1 MIGKTISHYKIIE
14 KLGEGGMGEIYR
26 AEDLTL
32 KREVALKF
40 LPKEFCRDPN
50 AKKHLVS
57 EARSASSLD
66 HNNICVIHEI
76 SETDDGQLFIIMNYY
91 KGETL
96 QKKLLEEQLSIKNIL
111 KYIIQIAKGLE
122 KAHSK
127 EIVHCDIKPGN
138 ILITNDGIAKIVD
151 FGIAKVCYQEKL
163 ISPDRTTG
171 TIAYMSPEQISN
183 SNIDQRTDIWSLGVI
198 LYEMLTNQIP
208 FQDSYDQAVMYSII
222 NEEPKTI
229 TAINSDIPIELEQ
242 IVNKM
247 LKKNPDDRFQQVSDL
262 LQDLKSYKRNK
273 DIPAVPLK
281 ILKSIYS
288 TKNRIWFYLIASL
301 LLITVISSI
310 VYFTIIRTPHVPSIG
325 ILNMENLGDP
335 KDDFWSRGI
344 TEDLIINV
352 ASAGVIRVPTM
363 NEVNKF
369 KRSEFSM
376 AEIAEK
382 LRVDYLLSSS
392 FFKADSVFDLWCRI
406 IDPKS
411 GKDIFAKKWT
421 KPVKNA
427 SLITTILAGTVLN
440 NLGISTKKST
450 KVQVIIN
457 PDAYEYYLKGKHAWE
472 TRQYEKDTNIARGLL
487 EQALEIY
494 PNFMQA
500 KIQLGQSYVGTA
512 DYDQALAIFE
522 ECLDYGEELKDEST
536 VALAILNIGNID
548 LYKSQF
554 EGATEKY
561 EKALIIVRKHND
573 KYNEAKLLRNIG
585 TIHYLQNNYK
595 KAKEYYNE
603 SRLISAMFYD
613 DKLGEAESLF
623 NLGSIFLETMD
634 FKAAMTS
641 YKELY
646 DIFDSI
652 NDKSKMGYALNGI
665 SYSYMGMGEI
675 ESALDFANASLLS
688 AREISDK
695 QNEINSLINLGEINY
710 CVGNNE
716 EAMNIFMQSIEL
728 TNDISD
734 VYYSGISNQYLG
746 LLMLRNS
753 NYHEAMKYFEPA
765 GISWKNLKDPTHEI
779 WTNSAWALTAQRAGE
794 IRVAAREVL
803 RAESILN
810 ENKPYKDYATS
821 VYYNLYNYYIAIGD
835 TSLAKKYLSNAND
848 EIIKRLK
855 YIDNPKNKN
864 DFLNRIVEYNEIID
878 SYKKYFD

>member
-14 KLGEGGMGEIYR
+14 KLGEGGMGEVYR

-50 AKKHLVS
+50 AKKRLIS
-57 EARSASSLD
+57 EARSASLLD

-76 SETDDGQLFIIMNYY
+76 SETDDGQLFISMNYY

-96 QKKLLEEQLSIKNIL
+96 QKKLQEEQLSIKDIL
-111 KYIIQIAKGLE
+111 KYITQIAKGLE
-122 KAHSK
+122 KAHNM

-138 ILITNDGIAKIVD
+138 ILITNDRIAKILD
-151 FGIAKVCYQEKL
+151 FGIAKACCQEKL

-183 SNIDQRTDIWSLGVI
+183 SNIDQRTDIWSLGVV

-229 TAINSDIPIELEQ
+229 TTINSDIPIELEQ

-247 LKKNPDDRFQQVSDL
+247 LKKNPDDRYQLISEL
-262 LQDLKSYKRNK
+262 ITDLKNYKRNK
-273 DIPAVPLK
+273 DLPVIPLK
-281 ILKSIYS
+281 VLKSLFDA
-288 TKNRIWFYLIASL
+288 KNRIWVNLISL
-301 LLITVISSI
+301 FLLILVASSI
-310 VYFTIIRTPHVPSIG
+310 AYFAIIRTPHVPSIG

-335 KDDFWSRGI
+335 EDEFWSRGI
-344 TEDLIINV
+344 TEDLIIKV
-352 ASAGVIRVPTM
+352 ASAGVIRVPTFK
-363 NEVNKF
+363 EVNKYTE
-369 KRSEFSM
+369 SDYSV
-376 AEIAEK
+376 ADIAEK

-392 FFKADSVFDLWCRI
+392 FVKSDSMFDLWCRI
-406 IDPKS
+406 IDPRS

-421 KPVKNA
+421 KPVKNV
-427 SLITTILAGTVLN
+427 STITTLLAGAILN
-440 NLGISTKKST
+440 NLGISTDKSIP
-450 KVQVIIN
+450 VPIIIDT
-457 PDAYEYYLKGKHAWE
+457 DAYELYLKGKHTWE
-472 TRQYEKDTNIARGLL
+472 TRKNDDDIFLARGLL
-487 EQALEIY
+487 QHALDKDQK
-494 PNFMQA
+494 FMQA
-500 KIQLGQSYVGTA
+500 KIQLGQTYTGTA

-603 SRLISAMFYD
+603 ARLISAMFYD

-652 NDKSKMGYALNGI
+652 NDKSKMGYSLIGI
-665 SYSYMGMGEI
+665 SYSYMGLGNI
-675 ESALDFANASLLS
+675 ETALIYAEASLQS

-695 QNEINSLINLGEINY
+695 QHELNSLAHLGEINY
-710 CVGNNE
+710 GIGNNE
-716 EAMNIFMQSIEL
+716 EALNIFLRS
-728 TNDISD
+728 SD
-734 VYYSGISNQYLG
+734 LANNIGDTYCFGVSYQYLG

-753 NYHEAMKYFEPA
+753 NYNQSIKYFEKA
-765 GISWKNLKDPTHEI
+765 DSVWIRLDDPMHRV
-779 WTNSAWALTAQRAGE
+779 WTQAAWALAALKFGDKKTAA
-794 IRVAAREVL
+794 IKSL
-803 RAESILN
+803 KSESILKDT
-810 ENKPYKDYATS
+810 KPYKDYAAS
-821 VYYNLYNYYIAIGD
+821 VYYNLYNYYITIGD
-835 TSLAKKYLSNAND
+835 TSLAKKYLSNAHD
-848 EIIKRLK
+848 ELLNRLK
-855 YIDNPKNKN
+855 YIDDSKNKD
-864 DFLNRIVEYNEIID
+864 DFLNRIVEYREIID
-878 SYKKYFD
+878 SYEEYY

>member
-14 KLGEGGMGEIYR
+14 KLGEGGMGEVYR

-50 AKKHLVS
+50 AKKRLVS

-76 SETDDGQLFIIMNYY
+76 SETDDGQLFISMNYY

-151 FGIAKVCYQEKL
+151 FGIAKVCCQEKL

-273 DIPAVPLK
+273 DIPAIPLK
-281 ILKSIYS
+281 ILKSIYG

-301 LLITVISSI
+301 LLITIISSI
-310 VYFTIIRTPHVPSIG
+310 VYFAIIRTPHVPSIG

-335 KDDFWSRGI
+335 EDDFWSRGI

-352 ASAGVIRVPTM
+352 ASAGVIRVPTI
-363 NEVNKF
+363 NDVNKY

-376 AEIAEK
+376 MEIAEK
-382 LRVDYLLSSS
+382 LRVDYLLFSS

-427 SLITTILAGTVLN
+427 SSITTILAGTVLN
-440 NLGISTKKST
+440 NLGISTKKSL
-450 KVQVIIN
+450 KVQVIID

-472 TRQYEKDTNIARGLL
+472 TRQYEKDINIARGLL

-500 KIQLGQSYVGTA
+500 KIQLGQIYVGA
-512 DYDQALAIFE
+512 VNYDKANELFGECLVYASDIKDERTIALAMFN
-522 ECLDYGEELKDEST
+522 L
-536 VALAILNIGNID
+536 GNVH
-548 LYKSQF
+548 LLQYNT
-554 EGATEKY
+554 EGAVKY
-561 EKALIIVRKHND
+561 YDEALKIVQKYDD
-573 KYNEAKLLRNIG
+573 KYNEIRILRNIG
-585 TIHYLQNNYK
+585 GIYYWEGK
-595 KAKEYYNE
+595 FSKAEYYISE
-603 SRLISAMFYD
+603 SRILSAMLGDIQGEGGALNNLGSVYLAKRDYISAMD
-613 DKLGEAESLF
+613 A
-623 NLGSIFLETMD
+623 
-634 FKAAMTS
+634 
-641 YKELY
+641 YKKSR
-646 DIFDSI
+646 DIFEKI
-652 NDKSKMGYALNGI
+652 ENKSQMVNSLIGI
-665 SYSYMGMGEI
+665 SYSSMGLGKI
-675 ESALDFANASLLS
+675 ESALKYAEASLQ
-688 AREISDK
+688 AAKEISDK
-695 QNEINSLINLGEINY
+695 RNEISSLSFIGEINY
-710 CVGNNE
+710 SIGNYDAAHDVFLNVSKL
-716 EAMNIFMQSIEL
+716 A
-728 TNDISD
+728 DIID
-734 VYYSGISNQYLG
+734 ETYYLGVSYQYLG
-746 LLMLRNS
+746 QLMRQKELYEESFKFFELANS
-753 NYHEAMKYFEPA
+753 VWTK
-765 GISWKNLKDPTHEI
+765 LDDPTHGI
-779 WTNSAWALTAQRAGE
+779 WTTSAWALSALQNGENWTATNK
-794 IRVAAREVL
+794 L
-803 RAESILN
+803 LESETILKST
-810 ENKPYKDYATS
+810 KPYEDYAVC
-821 VYYNLYNYYIAIGD
+821 VYYDLYNYYIIVKD
-835 TSLAKKYLSNAND
+835 TSLALKYLSSAND
-848 EIIKRLK
+848 EIHDRLK
-855 YIDNPKNKN
+855 FINNSNDKNTYMKK
-864 DFLNRIVEYNEIID
+864 IIKYREVVD
-878 SYKKYFD
+878 LYKEYFD